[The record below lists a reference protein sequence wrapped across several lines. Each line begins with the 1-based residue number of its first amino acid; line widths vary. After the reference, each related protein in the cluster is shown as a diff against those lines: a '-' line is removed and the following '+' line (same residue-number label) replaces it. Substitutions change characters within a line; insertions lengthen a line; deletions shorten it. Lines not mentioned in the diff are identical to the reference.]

1 MKDSTALLAHARDAR
16 NNIPG
21 TTTSSSLTLVAMSDE
36 QRIHDR
42 LAPIPASAIQP
53 PPPHRATQLASSLQG
68 LTPSTSNPSDH
79 KCALHH
85 PNPRPGDH
93 PHFSSLEH
101 LRLYIN
107 DEVEAFRRCLDDPE
121 NEYFRE
127 EAHAAREARERRV
140 RIQEA
145 VRALDGPSGSASGVE
160 PQLQSQSQS
169 EAQASSSSS
178 STSAPN
184 MQDTFTAS
192 QSQSQPKP
200 QAIIED
206 PEPTPLDPAT
216 RAAIEAYIPA
226 SILRLSICVRTTGL
240 RAWFMYLQQSQHA
253 PEDTLPPPQRKRKVM
268 DGAVV
273 PWEQGFQKWEG
284 SLDAEATEVVEL
296 CACEDRIDKKV
307 VKVETRE
314 IDVRSRSQG
323 KKKKEAG
330 LCEGSVDEAEVL
342 DVRDGHVLGKD
353 WALGKGGKTMLV
365 HENADK
371 NERGGKAMLVHE
383 NQNKNEQGGE
393 EDRVRKN
400 SVFEK
405 MAGLSKKRRFP

>member
-1 MKDSTALLAHARDAR
+1 MKDSTALLANARDAR

-21 TTTSSSLTLVAMSDE
+21 TTASPSLTLVSMSDT
-36 QRIHDR
+36 QQIHDR
-42 LAPIPASAIQP
+42 LAPIPISAMQP
-53 PPPHRATQLASSLQG
+53 PPPHRATQLASSPQR
-68 LTPSTSNPSDH
+68 LTPSTPNPPDH

-107 DEVEAFRRCLDDPE
+107 DEVEAFRRSLDDPE

-127 EAHAAREARERRV
+127 DAHHAREARERRA

-145 VRALDGPSGSASGVE
+145 VRALDRPSGSASGVE
-160 PQLQSQSQS
+160 PQSQSQSQS
-169 EAQASSSSS
+169 EAEAQASSSSSS

-184 MQDTFTAS
+184 RQDTFTAS

-200 QAIIED
+200 QAITED
-206 PEPTPLDPAT
+206 PELTPLDPAT

-226 SILRLSICVRTTGL
+226 SILRLPICVRTTGL
-240 RAWFMYLQQSQHA
+240 RAWFVYLQQSQQ
-253 PEDTLPPPQRKRKVM
+253 ELCDTLLPPKRKRKVM

-273 PWEQGFQKWEG
+273 AWELGFQQWEG
-284 SLDAEATEVVEL
+284 SLDAGAEQVVEM
-296 CACEDRIDKKV
+296 CACEDRVDKKV

-314 IDVRSRSQG
+314 TSEVDVRPRSQG
-323 KKKKEAG
+323 KKKKGAG
-330 LCEGSVDEAEVL
+330 LCERNVDGAEVL

-365 HENADK
+365 HENENENK
-371 NERGGKAMLVHE
+371 NERGV
-383 NQNKNEQGGE
+383 E
-393 EDRVRKN
+393 EDRVRKD
-400 SVFEK
+400 SVFGK
-405 MAGLSKKRRFP
+405 MAGLFKNKKVFP